1 MAKVVSNYVELHI
14 FKIEN
19 DQMKFLL
26 LKRSPDEKY
35 PNIWQMVTGKIKENE
50 KAFEAALRELK
61 EETGLNALE
70 VYSVPVVNSVYLSE
84 SDEVCLIPVFACRV
98 NVNSEV
104 RISNEHI
111 EFKWVDEEEAIKLL
125 NWESQK
131 HSVKLLKNYWFNER
145 QKLTKIL

>member
-98 NVNSEV
+98 NANSEV

-111 EFKWVDEEEAIKLL
+111 EFKWVDEEEANKLL